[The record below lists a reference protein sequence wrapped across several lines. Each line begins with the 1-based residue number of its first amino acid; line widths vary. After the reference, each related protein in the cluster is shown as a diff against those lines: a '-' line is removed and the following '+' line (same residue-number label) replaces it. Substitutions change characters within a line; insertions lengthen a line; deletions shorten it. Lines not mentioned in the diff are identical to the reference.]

1 VTQQPQQPH
10 WKEAALAKS
19 EAISDAWE
27 VTKVYA
33 GRLAEW
39 VLFGCM
45 IANIVQVVL
54 PVPASLANSILGVQA
69 VTLDIAGFG
78 LASMASEARRQGHEQ
93 AATQARVTAV
103 LLIGLMILTLLLVT
117 IGVLWPVAKP
127 WTDLAEKVLL
137 VGRVVMTVIYGHVVH
152 GLRDAKQVYTN
163 ELARV
168 QEERDRVQEELDR
181 ANRQVSSGEGE
192 VSKLRTHLATK
203 TKEVDGLRGQGEEL
217 RATVEQVTE
226 QSGYELRATV
236 ARYEQEKQ
244 TMVTSYQEQ
253 VESLSCE
260 LQEVE
265 DQLALANK
273 RSTKATASCVAKHR
287 TSDERRA
294 TDSSE
299 QGYVAV
305 DDGATVAVT
314 NGYGKTLLATGSHRD
329 RIKQAMVQAMGTG
342 QAMNYQDIAQA
353 AGVGYSTVKKYA
365 SAIRQELEQ
374 VMR

>member
-1 VTQQPQQPH
+1 MTQQPQQRH

-19 EAISDAWE
+19 EGISDAWE

-45 IANIVQVVL
+45 IVNIVEVVL
-54 PVPASLANSILGVQA
+54 PVPARLANGILGVQA

-93 AATQARVTAV
+93 AAKHAQVTAV

-117 IGVLWPVAKP
+117 VGVLWPAAKP
-127 WTDLAEKVLL
+127 YTDLAEKVLI
-137 VGRVVMTVIYGHVVH
+137 VGRVVMTVLYGHIVH
-152 GLRDAKQVYTN
+152 SLRDAKQAYTN
-163 ELARV
+163 QVARLQEELARA
-168 QEERDRVQEELDR
+168 QQ
-181 ANRQVSSGEGE
+181 QMTSGQAE
-192 VSKLRTHLATK
+192 VSRLREHLATK

-260 LQEVE
+260 LQAVE

-299 QGYVAV
+299 QGYVAL

-314 NGYGKTLLATGSHRD
+314 NGYGKTVVATGSHRD

-365 SAIRQELEQ
+365 WAIRQELEQ
-374 VMR
+374 VMG